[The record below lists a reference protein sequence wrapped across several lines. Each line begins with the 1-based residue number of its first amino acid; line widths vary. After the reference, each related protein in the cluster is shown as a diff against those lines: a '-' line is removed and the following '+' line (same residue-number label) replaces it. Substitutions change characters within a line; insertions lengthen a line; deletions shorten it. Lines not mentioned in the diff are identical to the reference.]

1 MIDKMYW
8 ACAGALSLATQ
19 ISIAQALPPAEEL
32 QRRINMMFDQMS
44 RRCREVG
51 IPEEDFTEAK
61 YAIAA
66 FIDEQV
72 LRADWPGRNQWL
84 ARPLQFVYFNEN
96 TAGEGFFSHMQ
107 ALQNQQHR
115 AHVLEIYYLC
125 MALGF
130 QGQYAVSG
138 GEGQLAR
145 LLDQVGGDVSRVLPP
160 TEIISPHGEA
170 RDPARG
176 LVQRER
182 PIVALSLGFFG
193 LALLIF
199 LALKVTLLIGT
210 SSTNSK
216 MMKSYTI
223 GQSQPPVKL

>member
-84 ARPLQFVYFNEN
+84 ARPLQFVFFNEN

-107 ALQNQQHR
+107 ALQAQTHR

-125 MALGF
+125 LALGF

-170 RDPARG
+170 RDPSRG

-199 LALKVTLLIGT
+199 ILLKVTLLINT

-216 MMKSYTI
+216 MMKSYTL